1 MCLKLQQPADGM
13 RFAPPLQHLQW
24 GKRVQTT
31 SISAY
36 GSLVA
41 SMKSGSLKKPQ
52 DANAGASGQ
61 AASGGLAGDS
71 VEQQFLKF
79 AQMSPMDRMRA
90 NILKSMG
97 LTEED
102 LKNMTPEQQKAV
114 EQKIKDLIEQE
125 FQKNAGKTGQAVDI
139 SA

>member
-1 MCLKLQQPADGM
+1 M
-13 RFAPPLQHLQW
+13 
-24 GKRVQTT
+24 QTS

-41 SMKSGSLKKPQ
+41 SMRSGSLKKPL
-52 DANAGASGQ
+52 DASETGVAQSASG
-61 AASGGLAGDS
+61 SLGDSS
-71 VEQQFLKF
+71 VEQQFLKY

-97 LTEED
+97 LSEDD
-102 LKNMTPEQQKAV
+102 LKNMSPEQQKAV
-114 EQKIKDLIEQE
+114 EQKIKDVIEQQFE
-125 FQKNAGKTGQAVDI
+125 KNAGKAGQAVDI